1 MSVKDKMW
9 QKQSLDKYLAKDNQ
23 FVKSLTAFDLMAL
36 GIGAVIGTG
45 IFILPGTVAALKAG
59 PGIMLSFVI
68 AAIVCATAAMCY
80 AEFSAAMPVAGSA
93 YSYGNVVFGEFI
105 GWILGWALIL
115 EYMLAVAAVSTG
127 FSAYLSSFLGGFG
140 IHLPTAISGSFNPA
154 QGTYLNLFAI
164 LIVWLITWML
174 SRGMQLSMR
183 VNNTMVIVKIAIIII
198 FLLVGLFYVKPA
210 NWQPFLPF
218 GWKGVFGGASAVFF
232 AYLGFDAVSV
242 SR

>member
-23 FVKSLTAFDLMAL
+23 FVKSLSAFDLMAL

-93 YSYGNVVFGEFI
+93 YSYGDVAFADSI

-115 EYMLAVAAVSTG
+115 EYTLAVSAVSTR
-127 FSAYLSSFLGGFG
+127 FSADLSSFLAGFG
-140 IHLPTAISGSFNPA
+140 VHLPPAISGAFSPAAGPSF
-154 QGTYLNLFAI
+154 NLFASI
-164 LIVWLITWML
+164 LVWLVT
-174 SRGMQLSMR
+174 
-183 VNNTMVIVKIAIIII
+183 
-198 FLLVGLFYVKPA
+198 
-210 NWQPFLPF
+210 
-218 GWKGVFGGASAVFF
+218 
-232 AYLGFDAVSV
+232 
-242 SR
+242 